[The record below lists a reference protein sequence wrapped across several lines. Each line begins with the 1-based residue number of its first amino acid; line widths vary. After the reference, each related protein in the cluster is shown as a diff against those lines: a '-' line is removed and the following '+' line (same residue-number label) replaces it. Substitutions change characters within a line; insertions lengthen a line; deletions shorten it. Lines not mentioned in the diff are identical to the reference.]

1 MEHKIQSFENGNIH
15 YYISKKDNF
24 KKTIL
29 FTHGLTADVSMFE
42 KQVEYFQDK
51 YNIILWDIPLHG
63 RSKDYRF
70 FSYDN
75 TADIIHSILHREN
88 IDSVILAGMSMG
100 GYPCQYF
107 IHKYPHMAEGFIAI
121 DTTPVG
127 LKYYSKLD
135 LWFLKNTA
143 FFAKL
148 FSEKILKY
156 SMAKSISKTEYAYK
170 IMENIYRN
178 YTKADMILKIDR
190 FYNQFISENID
201 ISIKCTF
208 IIILGEYDKTGKVA
222 LYSKQWAKDTKSRL
236 YIIPNAAHFSNA
248 DNYMEVNKIIEQFIL
263 SL

>member
-75 TADIIHSILHREN
+75 TADIIYSILHREN

-135 LWFLKNTA
+135 LWF
-143 FFAKL
+143 
-148 FSEKILKY
+148 
-156 SMAKSISKTEYAYK
+156 
-170 IMENIYRN
+170 
-178 YTKADMILKIDR
+178 
-190 FYNQFISENID
+190 
-201 ISIKCTF
+201 
-208 IIILGEYDKTGKVA
+208 
-222 LYSKQWAKDTKSRL
+222 
-236 YIIPNAAHFSNA
+236 
-248 DNYMEVNKIIEQFIL
+248 
-263 SL
+263 

>member
-29 FTHGLTADVSMFE
+29 FTHGLTADAFMFE

-75 TADIIHSILHREN
+75 TADIIYNILHREN

-107 IHKYPHMAEGFIAI
+107 IHKYSHMAEGFIAI

-178 YTKADMILKIDR
+178 YTKADMILQIDR
-190 FYNQFISENID
+190 CYNQFVAENID
-201 ISIKCTF
+201 ISIKCPF

-222 LYSKQWAKDTKSRL
+222 LYSKQWAKETKSRL

>member
-29 FTHGLTADVSMFE
+29 FTHGLTADAFMFE

-75 TADIIHSILHREN
+75 TADIIYNILHREN

-107 IHKYPHMAEGFIAI
+107 IHKYSHMAEGFIAI

-178 YTKADMILKIDR
+178 YTKADMILQIDR
-190 FYNQFISENID
+190 CYNQFVAENID
-201 ISIKCTF
+201 ISIKCPF
-208 IIILGEYDKTGKVA
+208 IVILGEYDKTGKVA
-222 LYSKQWAKDTKSRL
+222 LYSKQWAKETKSRL